1 MSCARATA
9 ATTATAAH
17 RCVRRPSRTRRA
29 VARRSA
35 KAPRDEDDVVEDE
48 VVADTTMVRDASST
62 TASSLAPDSDATRA
76 NGAMMASPSSPAP
89 PHAHREASRLGW
101 RTTFVSCVAVA
112 SACAVAALEIDRRK
126 RIEARERGIDPDADT
141 HAALTELVRVA
152 EELFQRAPSEKN
164 ATKVNEARA
173 ALRDVERRQRERD
186 EAVRRAEEWKSRVR
200 VKESE
205 NDDDRSFAAIGGD
218 AREEGLRVEAILSA
232 KRREREAEAKKPPLA
247 GSSMEWMKADD
258 YLNRVLEKESTDHVE
273 EEDIASTP
281 KVVDGETFE
290 EYPEELVEA
299 MRRMEA
305 DIATGTYNEE
315 ALYEKYKDVLD
326 AFGEE
331 FEPTTEVDD
340 DGDENEHPQLLDPWW
355 WRKARALFL
364 IIVTP
369 SPNAP
374 EEFFAMQM
382 VPDNIPER
390 ARPEDK
396 YHLVAFEDRRDA
408 ENFCFLMQSQR
419 PRGEMDVELKGIV
432 SMKPVGPKE
441 LQQLADSVD
450 YGVTVVGG
458 GRVDLSP
465 NRLYVDV
472 LNHIAHIGG
481 EAYLWTFARDVKR
494 DFDNAQE
501 DDNGATAPR

>member
-1 MSCARATA
+1 MAPP
-9 ATTATAAH
+9 
-17 RCVRRPSRTRRA
+17 RPPPP
-29 VARRSA
+29 
-35 KAPRDEDDVVEDE
+35 PR
-48 VVADTTMVRDASST
+48 
-62 TASSLAPDSDATRA
+62 TASWWRALALAA
-76 NGAMMASPSSPAP
+76 AA
-89 PHAHREASRLGW
+89 
-101 RTTFVSCVAVA
+101 CV
-112 SACAVAALEIDRRK
+112 VAALEVDRRK
-126 RIEARERGIDPDADT
+126 RVSARERGIDPDADT
-141 HAALTELVRVA
+141 HAALCELVRVA
-152 EELFQRAPSEKN
+152 EELFERAPSEKN
-164 ATKVNEARA
+164 AKKVNEARA
-173 ALRDVERRQRERD
+173 ALRDVETRQRERI
-186 EAVRRAEEWKSRVR
+186 EARRRAEEWKTRVR
-200 VKESE
+200 VKGSE
-205 NDDDRSFAAIGGD
+205 EDEAITMDDAGARGEIGIGAD
-218 AREEGLRVEAILSA
+218 AREERVRVEAILRA

-247 GSSMEWMKADD
+247 GSSMEWMRADE

-273 EEDIASTP
+273 EEEIASSTP
-281 KVVDGETFE
+281 DEDVTSPEVARGAAKDKDETFE
-290 EYPEELVEA
+290 EYPPELVEA
-299 MRRMEA
+299 MQRMEA
-305 DIATGTYNEE
+305 DVATGKYTEE
-315 ALYEKYKDVLD
+315 ELYEKYKDVLD

-331 FEPTTEVDD
+331 FEPTTNVDD
-340 DGDENEHPQLLDPWW
+340 DDDEDEHPQLLDPWW

-396 YHLVAFEDRRDA
+396 YHIVAFENRRDA

-432 SMKPVGPKE
+432 SMKAVGPKE

-450 YGVTVVGG
+450 YGVTVVGA

-465 NRLYVDV
+465 NCPYVDV

-494 DFDNAQE
+494 DFDAAQDVE
-501 DDNGATAPR
+501 QGGDSTAPR